1 MTIAL
6 VLNIVLATVVV
17 VGIVGMLAWSIATQ
31 DVDAPNGLVRNA
43 RRRRASARSRF
54 VGRTVEKA
62 AGRGWCCWGAGV
74 GGGPRS
80 LGGSSTDRRYAFP
93 GWSEADSRLANQ
105 RSEIRAPPWPTEV
118 SAAVAHRGQRR
129 RGPPRSAT
137 PR

>member
-54 VGRTVEKA
+54 VGRTVE
-62 AGRGWCCWGAGV
+62 
-74 GGGPRS
+74 
-80 LGGSSTDRRYAFP
+80 
-93 GWSEADSRLANQ
+93 N
-105 RSEIRAPPWPTEV
+105 RA
-118 SAAVAHRGQRR
+118 
-129 RGPPRSAT
+129 
-137 PR
+137 